1 MSKLRTLLLSTALA
15 AALSTTALLAACG
28 GGDKDNLFVGTW
40 FAPDGAT
47 ITFSDKTWQDS
58 DGDAG
63 DYSFT
68 GEYPDFMVT
77 FVLPSGPFA
86 RMATFIDRHT
96 LELCEVFVSGAIGD
110 CVTLTRDRPI
120 APG

>member
-1 MSKLRTLLLSTALA
+1 MGMRILRTLLLA
-15 AALSTTALLAACG
+15 AALSGAALLAACG
-28 GGDKDNLFVGTW
+28 GDGDNLFVGTW

-47 ITFSDKTWQDS
+47 ITFADSTWVDS

-68 GEYPDFMVT
+68 GEYPLFMVT
-77 FVLPSGPFA
+77 FVLPTGPFA
-86 RMATFIDRHT
+86 RQATFIDRYT
-96 LELCEVFVSGAIGD
+96 IELCEVFITGELGE
-110 CVTLTRDRPI
+110 CVELTRDRPI